1 MKDELKNQTKKNSEV
16 SEQTA
21 LPLRENRKKKYTKPG
36 VVYQAS
42 LEAMAA
48 TCTGACTGGPGAQ
61 GSCVVNCIC
70 NGAVG
75 TCV

>member
-48 TCTGACTGGPGAQ
+48 TCTPINPGKGSGVCTTAF
-61 GSCVVNCIC
+61 S
-70 NGAVG
+70 
-75 TCV
+75 